1 MDEEDIGRK
10 THVDIEDCVCAC
22 VCVCVCVWFSSRNV
36 IPEVTLA
43 C

>member
-10 THVDIEDCVCAC
+10 THVDIEEC